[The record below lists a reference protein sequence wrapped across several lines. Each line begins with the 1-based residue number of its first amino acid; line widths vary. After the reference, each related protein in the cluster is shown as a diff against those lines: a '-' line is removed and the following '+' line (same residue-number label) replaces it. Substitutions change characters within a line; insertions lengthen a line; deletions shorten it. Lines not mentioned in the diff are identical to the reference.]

1 MDFVTVAR
9 IADVE
14 PGTVSA
20 VQAGDVEIAL
30 VNLDGE
36 FFALQGHCLH
46 LQGPLG
52 EGRLD
57 ADHYLT
63 CPWHGWKYDPR
74 TGKNDFDLA
83 IQAQTFEVK
92 VEDGEVKVGLDPRA
106 PGIDS

>member
-1 MDFVTVAR
+1 MEFVTVAQA
-9 IADVE
+9 ADVE

-20 VQAGDVEIAL
+20 VKAGEVEIAL
-30 VNLDGE
+30 VNVDGE
-36 FFALQGHCLH
+36 FYALQGHCLH

-57 ADHYLT
+57 ANHYLT

-83 IQAQTFEVK
+83 IQAQTYAVK
-92 VEDGEVKVGLDPRA
+92 VEDGEVKVGLD
-106 PGIDS
+106 